1 MEDKASHPLGRI
13 VPAVGTNS
21 SNGCNNNRFGR
32 ELYHLPQAHQDRYT
46 LIQWCRQNLKYTVHT
61 PLHTPFIP
69 LIYNVLQQK
78 CMQCMQIPQKN
89 KSQKKKVAK
98 SERFKVLIALK

>member
-32 ELYHLPQAHQDRYT
+32 ELYHLPQVRQTNVRLSGGVGKISSTPCIHRYIHR
-46 LIQWCRQNLKYTVHT
+46 LFH
-61 PLHTPFIP
+61 
-69 LIYNVLQQK
+69 
-78 CMQCMQIPQKN
+78 
-89 KSQKKKVAK
+89 
-98 SERFKVLIALK
+98 